1 MSKTKRWFCRECK
14 REWVDPKW
22 SNDTGGM
29 YANSSPYIPFT
40 GKNCQVCGSPE
51 IELIEYTPPY
61 PGLDIPREGSF
72 ERIPVEINSE
82 IKGLTTNQD
91 SNIITPQNH
100 LGVPNIPLPVIESS
114 PTEEQINLRNQAIV
128 ETIEKNG
135 IYDLSDMD

>member
-1 MSKTKRWFCRECK
+1 
-14 REWVDPKW
+14 
-22 SNDTGGM
+22 M

-51 IELIEYTPPY
+51 IELIEFTPPY
-61 PGLDIPREGSF
+61 PGLDIPRDGSF

-91 SNIITPQNH
+91 SNTIVH
-100 LGVPNIPLPVIESS
+100 LKAIPHPIIESS
-114 PTEEQINLRNQAIV
+114 PTEEQIKLRNEAIV